1 MTSIERYLTR
11 LETLIEEAEQ
21 KTTDAPNPE
30 EEFFW
35 RGVLFGLE
43 SALGCGLPPV
53 FVPALKLDS
62 ELK

>member
-43 SALGCGLPPV
+43 SALDEFYKATAEEIAEQG
-53 FVPALKLDS
+53 D
-62 ELK
+62 